1 MFFFFVT
8 LHKLLI
14 SGGFVWNKYVCA
26 SAGSALLSDIAL
38 GHSSISLSLSLCLS
52 VWGGGVGE
60 AYIELQIAD
69 SPWNL
74 YWAKSPIWGY
84 PITYLT
90 LLWHAMQLLYELS
103 KDSYWEQNGVGIGQC
118 RGVCLYLCQCS
129 TDVVHQKKKKKKNGT
144 SRCQLISLPDPHRA
158 QKLISTLVAIQ
169 VISLHLFLSLG
180 VSGLMRKEI
189 SQRAEAAQTMR
200 DTQPPLI

>member
-52 VWGGGVGE
+52 VWGGGWRGIYR
-60 AYIELQIAD
+60 ASDCRFSLKPLLGQIPHLRIPNNIPHTPLARNATTV
-69 SPWNL
+69 WTVQGL
-74 YWAKSPIWGY
+74 ILGTKWGRNR
-84 PITYLT
+84 
-90 LLWHAMQLLYELS
+90 AMPRCVFVFVPVQH
-103 KDSYWEQNGVGIGQC
+103 WCGAP
-118 RGVCLYLCQCS
+118 
-129 TDVVHQKKKKKKNGT
+129 KKKKKKNGT

-169 VISLHLFLSLG
+169 VISLHLFLSLS

>member
-1 MFFFFVT
+1 MQNQRSKSRCSHVFYDHFKVAIWERKESDVANSRGPGCFFFFVT

-52 VWGGGVGE
+52 VWGGGGVE

-129 TDVVHQKKKKKKNGT
+129 TDVVHQKKKKKKMA
-144 SRCQLISLPDPHRA
+144 HRDA
-158 QKLISTLVAIQ
+158 N
-169 VISLHLFLSLG
+169 
-180 VSGLMRKEI
+180 
-189 SQRAEAAQTMR
+189 
-200 DTQPPLI
+200 